1 MRVTPETYTL
11 GMDALEIIRQMQQDP
26 ALKAEMRAVLLGEE
40 FLTLPELV
48 QENSRQIAENSRQI
62 AALSIGMDQ
71 LTARMDQLA
80 ERMDQVA
87 ARMDQL
93 ADIIRLHDARLIR
106 VEDNLGQLQGDITE
120 DKYRR
125 SFASRAAKIE
135 GRMRVS
141 KVLSPGELAD
151 LSFTAADSGLVS
163 DDEADQLL
171 LADAVAFGTVRATGE
186 EVILVAEVANRVHVD
201 DVVRA
206 IERAKI
212 AGRAVPNRRAIP
224 VVMGP
229 KAEVIR
235 DKAYSG
241 VWLVE
246 NHEARELV
254 GGIS

>member
-11 GMDALEIIRQMQQDP
+11 VMDALEIIRQMQQDP

-40 FLTLPELV
+40 LLTLPELV

-62 AALSIGMDQ
+62 AAL
-71 LTARMDQLA
+71 A
-80 ERMDQVA
+80 E
-87 ARMDQL
+87 RMDQL
-93 ADIIRLHDARLIR
+93 ADIIRQHDARLVR

-135 GRMRVS
+135 GRLKVS

-171 LADAVAFGTVRATGE
+171 RADAVAFGTVRATGE
-186 EVILVAEVANRVHVD
+186 EVILVAEIANRIHVD

-246 NHEARELV
+246 NHEARALF

>member
-1 MRVTPETYTL
+1 
-11 GMDALEIIRQMQQDP
+11 MDALEIIRQMQQDP

-40 FLTLPELV
+40 LLTLPELV

-62 AALSIGMDQ
+62 AAL
-71 LTARMDQLA
+71 A
-80 ERMDQVA
+80 E
-87 ARMDQL
+87 RMDQL
-93 ADIIRLHDARLIR
+93 ADIIRQHDARLVR

-135 GRMRVS
+135 GRLKVS

-171 LADAVAFGTVRATGE
+171 RADAVAFGTVRATGE
-186 EVILVAEVANRVHVD
+186 EVILVAEIANRIHVD

-246 NHEARELV
+246 NHEARALF